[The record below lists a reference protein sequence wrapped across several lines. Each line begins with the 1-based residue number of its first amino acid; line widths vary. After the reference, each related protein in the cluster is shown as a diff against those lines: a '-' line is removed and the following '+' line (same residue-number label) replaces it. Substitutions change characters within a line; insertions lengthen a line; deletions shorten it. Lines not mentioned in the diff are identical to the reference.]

1 MWYCTVPIC
10 KLDCDTVEY
19 YMILDNKNVFFFVPV
34 WLDTRTK
41 STVDKFT
48 TKSSKKVLEHVRVRV
63 MSLYFSTRI
72 YIEGGINTVSV
83 GLVAFSA
90 GSLWQI

>member
-1 MWYCTVPIC
+1 MTLYS
-10 KLDCDTVEY
+10 KY

-48 TKSSKKVLEHVRVRV
+48 TKSSKKVLEHVRVCV
-63 MSLYFSTRI
+63 M
-72 YIEGGINTVSV
+72 
-83 GLVAFSA
+83 
-90 GSLWQI
+90 